1 MKNLNRRLLLTSAFC
16 LAASS
21 LSFTSAAA
29 ETADGAPTQAPVNQA
44 EVLTRVS
51 DYLNS
56 LTTMKGSFTQFE
68 QNGHMS
74 EGLFYLHRP
83 GRLRFEYQS
92 PPDAPII
99 VADGSWVFVED
110 RRLKTT
116 NRFPLSATP
125 LHILLKGDLN
135 LEKDAN
141 IVGVEAE
148 PGILRVTAREDVGPA
163 KGELTMVFSDPAM
176 ELRNWVI
183 KDSRGLT
190 TTVSLSN
197 VRRDISLAP
206 SLFESEDDALD
217 E

>member
-1 MKNLNRRLLLTSAFC
+1 MKKLNRRLLLATSLC
-16 LAASS
+16 LAMSALPFSHAHAE
-21 LSFTSAAA
+21 AAA
-29 ETADGAPTQAPVNQA
+29 SAPVAGPVDEA

-56 LTTMKGSFTQFE
+56 LTTMKGTFTQFE

-141 IVGVEAE
+141 IVGVETA
-148 PGILRVTAREDVGPA
+148 PGVLRVTAREDVGPA

-190 TTVSLSN
+190 TTVSLSD

-206 SLFESEDDALD
+206 SLFESRDDSLD